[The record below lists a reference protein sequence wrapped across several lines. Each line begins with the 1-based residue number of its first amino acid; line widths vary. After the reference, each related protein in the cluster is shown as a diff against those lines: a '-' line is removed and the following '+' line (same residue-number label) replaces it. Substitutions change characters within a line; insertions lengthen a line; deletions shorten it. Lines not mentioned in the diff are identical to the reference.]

1 MSQSIASGQAMPAI
15 PASSSPIV
23 RAGTVLLVLLPLAM
37 WLANRSAPLVLG
49 LAALCFAA
57 AAVARFGWAAWLSRL
72 RGVLG
77 GAVGLSLCGFL
88 AWSLLTVA
96 WSHRP
101 IQSLAMWGEFALP
114 LTSGVVIVASGC
126 FRPERAESRALAVAV
141 IAAAAFMMAELAT
154 GLSARIAFDIG
165 KQVTYIF
172 NRPALTC
179 LVLLPAAAAG
189 LLAGKRAAPAD
200 RLLCAALFFAVAGI
214 AIYSDSGASGLG
226 LLIMGLIWIAAR
238 LLPRLTLA
246 AVALGF
252 LATMALAPAM
262 GRVADGAMPQSLH
275 ERLAGSHTRD
285 RVDIWLSFGEAA
297 MARPLLG
304 AGFGTSPTLDRHP
317 VALEVSPPR
326 RVLLA
331 VGHPHSAPV
340 QAWVETGAVGALL
353 LTFAGLAFLW
363 RLRRL
368 QASALASRLALAA
381 AGFGVATV
389 AHGAWQGWW
398 IAALALSAA
407 WLFCGLPS
415 EREDG

>member
-1 MSQSIASGQAMPAI
+1 
-15 PASSSPIV
+15 
-23 RAGTVLLVLLPLAM
+23 
-37 WLANRSAPLVLG
+37 
-49 LAALCFAA
+49 
-57 AAVARFGWAAWLSRL
+57 
-72 RGVLG
+72 
-77 GAVGLSLCGFL
+77 
-88 AWSLLTVA
+88 
-96 WSHRP
+96 
-101 IQSLAMWGEFALP
+101 
-114 LTSGVVIVASGC
+114 
-126 FRPERAESRALAVAV
+126 
-141 IAAAAFMMAELAT
+141 
-154 GLSARIAFDIG
+154 
-165 KQVTYIF
+165 
-172 NRPALTC
+172 
-179 LVLLPAAAAG
+179 
-189 LLAGKRAAPAD
+189 
-200 RLLCAALFFAVAGI
+200 
-214 AIYSDSGASGLG
+214 
-226 LLIMGLIWIAAR
+226 
-238 LLPRLTLA
+238 
-246 AVALGF
+246 
-252 LATMALAPAM
+252 
-262 GRVADGAMPQSLH
+262 MPQSLH